1 MVGLK
6 EGLQLGEID
15 EQYEG
20 IVLYDQMHFFH
31 GDGPACA
38 LEAGNQK
45 GGHYFCPS
53 CDIHLCQTDD
63 IACTYQQKIKSYAEK
78 QSLILAGK
86 FGRSNSLS
94 SLEKK
99 ALPFEKFTV
108 VELKS
113 ELTSRNI
120 DVKGFKNTLKDLAP
134 LLKKVLK
141 GAKRLPILLLNNPLS
156 NLSSLGLVNYEIT
169 LIECM
174 HDIAN
179 HIDNLLVELPNHIR
193 PEDRSKMTHLLGILN
208 KEKVVKHCCDK
219 RKILL
224 QVMKGLQYEID
235 GNISKLFGTLLK
247 YKGFYIL
254 GITLGPPKKF

>member
-20 IVLYDQMHFFH
+20 IVLY
-31 GDGPACA
+31 ACA

-53 CDIHLCQTDD
+53 CDIHFCQTDD

-86 FGRSNSLS
+86 LGKSNSLS
-94 SLEKK
+94 SLGKK

-113 ELTSRNI
+113 ELRSRNI
-120 DVKGFKNTLKDLAP
+120 DVKGFRNTLKDLAS
-134 LLKKVLK
+134 LLKKVLR
-141 GAKRLPILLLNNPLS
+141 GAKRLPVPLS
-156 NLSSLGLVNYEIT
+156 DLSSLGLVNYEIT
-169 LIECM
+169 SIECM

-208 KEKVVKHCCDK
+208 TEKAVKRCCDE

-235 GNISKLFGTLLK
+235 GI
-247 YKGFYIL
+247 
-254 GITLGPPKKF
+254 